1 MNAKLGRVAA
11 FPYKCDVGAGPE
23 VEAVF
28 ADIGAAIAPAT
39 LDVLVNNAGV
49 AAVGSVTKTTEADL
63 DRQ

>member
-11 FPYKCDVGAGPE
+11 FPYKCDVSAGPE